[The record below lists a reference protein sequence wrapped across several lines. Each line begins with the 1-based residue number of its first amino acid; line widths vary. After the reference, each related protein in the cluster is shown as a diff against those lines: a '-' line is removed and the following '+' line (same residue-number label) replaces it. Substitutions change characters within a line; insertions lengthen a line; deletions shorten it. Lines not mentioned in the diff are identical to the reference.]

1 MDITFWTD
9 IWTYRENYWYKYC
22 VIISCIYDYLM
33 QEFEI
38 EAYYR
43 DEPCPSPLDSL
54 TELQLP
60 NFTIATARGA
70 LEGVQSS
77 WSTLPT
83 YNQV

>member
-1 MDITFWTD
+1 M
-9 IWTYRENYWYKYC
+9 
-22 VIISCIYDYLM
+22 
-33 QEFEI
+33 FEI
-38 EAYYR
+38 EAYSR